1 MIVSQVFR
9 LIHLFDHSMESRIL
23 FLRMLQGLD
32 VSINLLPD
40 DQQKVVMNIIEK
52 IIILSKPKS
61 RIVEKVPLFLD
72 AIASLEVSWDM
83 FNRTTKM

>member
-1 MIVSQVFR
+1 
-9 LIHLFDHSMESRIL
+9 
-23 FLRMLQGLD
+23 MLQGLD